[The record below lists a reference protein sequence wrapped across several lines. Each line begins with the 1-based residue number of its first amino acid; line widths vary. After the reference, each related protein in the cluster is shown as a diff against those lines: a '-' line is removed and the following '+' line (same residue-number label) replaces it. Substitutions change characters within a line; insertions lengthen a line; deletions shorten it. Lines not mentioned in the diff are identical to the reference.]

1 MSKDTQPPLVA
12 SSRIRMLAL
21 SFGSTDG
28 SIEGVADKFDR
39 ARLQARIRY
48 EEREA
53 ENRRREILF
62 DSGSPDGSFE
72 RLPASKREAAILKE
86 RRVHADMHAASR
98 DAMRHPAI
106 LRSKMATFL
115 NPFDED

>member
-1 MSKDTQPPLVA
+1 
-12 SSRIRMLAL
+12 MLAM

-28 SIEGVADKFDR
+28 TIEGVANRFDR
-39 ARLQARIRY
+39 ARLQARIRF

-72 RLPASKREAAILKE
+72 RLPAAKREAALLKA
-86 RRVHADMHAASR
+86 RRAHADMHAASR
-98 DAMRHPAI
+98 DAMRHPAL
-106 LRSKMATFL
+106 LRSRMATFL
-115 NPFDED
+115 NPFAEED